1 MNLDKLG
8 YGWWVGSRL
17 ESIFHTDSA
26 VLSQMAP
33 F

>member
-26 VLSQMAP
+26 VSKNGT
-33 F
+33 